1 MRAVTSL
8 IVVAAALVTTAQA
21 PAGTAQPALRIERLS
36 WLQGCWEM
44 RSAQGTVEEQW
55 MSPRGGT
62 MIGVGRT
69 VRNDRLVEYETVIV
83 REDGGR
89 LAYEAH
95 PSGQPSAV
103 FLSREAADAMVV
115 FENPEH
121 DFPQRVGYRHEGP
134 DQLAA
139 WIEGR
144 SPGGQPRRI
153 DFAYHRVPCPGPR

>member
-8 IVVAAALVTTAQA
+8 IILAAAIVTAAQA
-21 PAGTAQPALRIERLS
+21 PARAPQQPLRIERIA

-95 PSGQPSAV
+95 PSGQPAAV
-103 FLSREAADAMVV
+103 FLSREIADAMVV
-115 FENPEH
+115 FENPQH
-121 DFPQRVGYRHEGP
+121 DFPQRIGYRHDGT
-134 DQLAA
+134 DVLTA
-139 WIEGR
+139 WIEG
-144 SPGGQPRRI
+144 SSQGQPRRI